1 MILGVEESRCWD
13 VPPQGPADWES
24 REGEVAA
31 RSRPL
36 PGPTTG
42 PRHVGCVFA
51 GVASISE
58 ELLNKA

>member
-1 MILGVEESRCWD
+1 M
-13 VPPQGPADWES
+13 PPQGPADWES

-36 PGPTTG
+36 PWPATG
-42 PRHVGCVFA
+42 SRHVGSIFA

-58 ELLNKA
+58 ELLNKAKGFTKVSLRL